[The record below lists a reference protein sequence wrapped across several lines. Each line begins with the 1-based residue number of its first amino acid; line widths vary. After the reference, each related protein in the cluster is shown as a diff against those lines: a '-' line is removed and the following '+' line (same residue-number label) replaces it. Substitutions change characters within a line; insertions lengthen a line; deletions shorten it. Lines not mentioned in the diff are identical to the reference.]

1 MRRVLFIALVVV
13 AMLAPAAARPV
24 SVSLDPSRTEI
35 DFAIEAV
42 GFPTTRGVFRAFTG
56 RITIDFDHP
65 DRSRIALTVEAASL
79 DTGAP
84 ALDDYIRSSAF
95 LNTARFPE
103 ITFVSTAVEKLDER
117 TVRVTGDLSLM
128 GVTKPADFDVG
139 VDRRGGT
146 VALSASGVLQ
156 RSRYGLINGQP
167 LVSDDVTITVATEVA
182 AR

>member
-1 MRRVLFIALVVV
+1 MRRILFTALALV
-13 AMLAPAAARPV
+13 ATLAPATAKPV
-24 SVSLDPSRTEI
+24 SVALDPARTEI
-35 DFAIEAV
+35 AFAIEAV
-42 GFPTTRGVFRAFTG
+42 GFPTTRGIFRDFDG
-56 RITIDFDHP
+56 SITIDFDRP
-65 DRSRIALTVEAASL
+65 DRSRIALSVDAASL

-95 LNTARFPE
+95 LSVARFPA
-103 ITFVSTAVEKLDER
+103 ITFASTAVERLDER

-128 GVTKPADFDVG
+128 GVTKPADFDVT
-139 VDRRGGT
+139 VDRRDGT
-146 VALSASGVLQ
+146 VALAAGGVLQ